1 MLNILLKLSPH
12 YLLKTIFLF
21 SYLLSGALWSVEVSS
36 VLDQKSIGK
45 EIQIFEDSTKLLTI
59 NDILDPNHNQKF
71 LPSKDEIPN
80 FGQTNFHYWI
90 KVSFE
95 NKSPEYTKRLL
106 EIDYNNIDLVEVYS
120 ESNGK
125 FQRTDKTGMMFPFSE
140 RKIKNRNFIF
150 SIEMEKGTSKTIY
163 IKLYNSGGL
172 SVPLKIWN
180 EESFFLHYADI
191 QQGLGLYYGV
201 MIVMILYNFFIF
213 LSVKDISYLYYV
225 TYILGFLGLQLTLT
239 GNGFQYLW
247 PNLPE
252 FQRNGFVFFSGFCV
266 ASLILFTRRFLNTK
280 ENIPYWL
287 DQLLKL
293 FFILQVAQIP
303 FILLFSPEITVKIG
317 LLLFLPVP
325 ILIFIAAVISF
336 LNHYRAARFFLLAFT
351 ILIGA
356 TIVVAFKYLNLIS
369 PNILTEYGLYIGSA
383 SEVILLSIALA
394 DRINIMKEE
403 KEIAQQKA
411 IEMQKILTE
420 SYARFVPKDFLA
432 NLGKETILDVK
443 LGDQIQKY
451 MAVLFS
457 DIRSFTT
464 LSEQMSPEQNFNFIN
479 SYLGRMSPI
488 IQKHNGFIDKFI
500 GDAIMALFERNI
512 TDAIFAGVDMQ
523 LYLKEYNYHRSK
535 QGYVPIQIGVGI
547 HAGSL
552 MLGTIGAEE
561 RLEGTVISDT
571 VNLASRV
578 QNLTKIYGAK
588 IAVTEAAIHAI
599 DDKHIQS
606 LEYRFL
612 DRVRVKGKTKPVSV
626 YEILNGDDPKS
637 LEQKLNTK
645 DLYLE
650 ATKAYHS
657 ENFPEAK
664 EKFERVAKLFPEDKA
679 TQLYL
684 KRLFPA
690 TNQGNALQL
699 GLTEEEE

>member
-1 MLNILLKLSPH
+1 MKSFLKHS
-12 YLLKTIFLF
+12 LKFIFLF
-21 SYLLSGALWSVEVSS
+21 CFLLTGSIWPIDLSGI
-36 VLDQKSIGK
+36 LDKKSIGK
-45 EIQIFEDSTKLLTI
+45 EIWILEDRSKSFRIEDVLKEETNQNFVLSTE
-59 NDILDPNHNQKF
+59 
-71 LPSKDEIPN
+71 EIPN
-80 FGQTNFHYWI
+80 FGQTNYYYWI
-90 KVSFE
+90 KIPIE
-95 NKSPEYTKRLL
+95 NKGKESIIRLL
-106 EIDYNNIDLVEVYS
+106 EIDYSNIDLVEVYS
-120 ESNGK
+120 ETNKNYQLINKS
-125 FQRTDKTGMMFPFSE
+125 GMMFPFSA
-140 RKIKNRNFIF
+140 RSTNNRNFVYPLELAKE
-150 SIEMEKGTSKTIY
+150 SSQTIY
-163 IKLYNSGGL
+163 IKLYNGGGL
-172 SVPLKIWN
+172 SVPITIW
-180 EESFFLHYADI
+180 EKETFSSHYADI
-191 QQGLGLYYGV
+191 QHGLGLYYGV
-201 MIVMILYNFFIF
+201 MLVMILYNFFIF
-213 LSVKDISYLYYV
+213 LSVRDLSYLYYV
-225 TYILGFLGLQLTLT
+225 IYIFGFLGVQLTLT
-239 GNGFQYLW
+239 GHGFQYLW

-252 FQRNGFVFFSGFCV
+252 FQRNGFVFFCGFCIP
-266 ASLILFTRRFLNTK
+266 ALILFAKRFLNTK
-280 ENIPYWL
+280 ENLPYWL
-287 DQLLKL
+287 NQTLNVFLILPLIQFPLIL
-293 FFILQVAQIP
+293 FL
-303 FILLFSPEITVKIG
+303 SPEITVKIG
-317 LLLFLPVP
+317 LLLTLPAPV
-325 ILIFIAAVISF
+325 LIFITAIISF
-336 LNHYRAARFFLLAFT
+336 VRRYRPARFFLLAFT
-351 ILIGA
+351 VLIGA
-356 TIVVAFKYLNLIS
+356 TIVVAFKYLNLI
-369 PNILTEYGLYIGSA
+369 PENFLTEYGLYIGSA

-403 KEIAQQKA
+403 KEVAQSKA

-523 LYLKEYNYHRSK
+523 LYLKEYNHHRNK
-535 QGYVPIQIGVGI
+535 QGYVPIQIGIGI

-606 LEYRFL
+606 LQYRFL

-626 YEILNGDDPKS
+626 YEILNGDDPIF

-645 DLYLE
+645 TLYLE
-650 ATKAYHS
+650 ATTAYHS
-657 ENFPEAK
+657 ENFAEAK
-664 EKFERVAKLFPEDKA
+664 EKFETVAKLFPEDKA

-684 KRLFPA
+684 KRLFPR
-690 TNQGNALQL
+690 TSPTTSIL
-699 GLTEEEE
+699 GELPEEEE

>member
-1 MLNILLKLSPH
+1 MQMRPFLKHSLKIIFVFFLLTESIWSIDLSE
-12 YLLKTIFLF
+12 IF
-21 SYLLSGALWSVEVSS
+21 
-36 VLDQKSIGK
+36 DKKSIGR
-45 EIQIFEDSTKLLTI
+45 EIWILEDKSKSLTI
-59 NDILDPNHNQKF
+59 DDVLKEETNQKF
-71 LPSKDEIPN
+71 TLSKEEIPN
-80 FGQTNFHYWI
+80 FGQTNFYYWI
-90 KVSFE
+90 KISLE
-95 NKSPEYTKRLL
+95 NKNKTPINRVL
-106 EIDYNNIDLVEVYS
+106 EIDYSNIDLVEVYS
-120 ESNGK
+120 VSNNK
-125 FQRTDKTGMMFPFSE
+125 YKLTDKSGMMFPFSE
-140 RKIKNRNFIF
+140 RNINNRNFIYPLELTGE
-150 SIEMEKGTSKTIY
+150 SSQIIY
-163 IKLYNSGGL
+163 IKLYNGGGL
-172 SVPLKIWN
+172 SVPLTIWEKEN
-180 EESFFLHYADI
+180 FSSHYADI
-191 QQGLGLYYGV
+191 QHGLGLYYGV
-201 MIVMILYNFFIF
+201 MLVMILYNFFIF
-213 LSVKDISYLYYV
+213 LSVRDLSYLYYV
-225 TYILGFLGLQLTLT
+225 TYIFGFLGLQLTLT
-239 GNGFQYLW
+239 GHGFQYLW

-266 ASLILFTRRFLNTK
+266 ASLILFTKRFLNTK
-280 ENIPYWL
+280 ENIPRWL
-287 DQLLKL
+287 DQTLKV
-293 FFILQVAQIP
+293 FFIFHLIQIP
-303 FILLFSPEITVKIG
+303 FTLFFSPEITVKIG
-317 LLLFLPVP
+317 LLLTIPVP
-325 ILIFIAAVISF
+325 ILIFTSAVISF
-336 LNHYRAARFFLLAFT
+336 FRKFRAARFFLLAFT
-351 ILIGA
+351 VLIVA
-356 TIVVAFKYLNLIS
+356 TLIVTFKYLNLI
-369 PNILTEYGLYIGSA
+369 PVNFFTEYGLYIGSA

-394 DRINIMKEE
+394 DRINIMKQE
-403 KEIAQQKA
+403 KEVAQSKA

-432 NLGKETILDVK
+432 NLGKDTILDVK

-464 LSEQMSPEQNFNFIN
+464 LSEQMSPEENFNFIN

-523 LYLKEYNYHRSK
+523 LYLKEYNYHRNK
-535 QGYVPIQIGVGI
+535 QGYVPIQIGIGI

-626 YEILNGDDPKS
+626 YEILNGDDPIF

-650 ATKAYHS
+650 ATAAYHS
-657 ENFPEAK
+657 ENFAEAK
-664 EKFERVAKLFPEDKA
+664 EKFEAVAKRFPEDKA

-684 KRLFPA
+684 KRLFPR
-690 TNQGNALQL
+690 TSPISPIQDEFP
-699 GLTEEEE
+699 EEEE

>member
-1 MLNILLKLSPH
+1 MQMRPFLKHSLKITFVFFLLTESIWSIDLSE
-12 YLLKTIFLF
+12 IF
-21 SYLLSGALWSVEVSS
+21 
-36 VLDQKSIGK
+36 DKKSIGR
-45 EIQIFEDSTKLLTI
+45 EIWILEDKSKSLTI
-59 NDILDPNHNQKF
+59 EDVLKEETNQKF
-71 LPSKDEIPN
+71 TLSKEEIPN
-80 FGQTNFHYWI
+80 FGQTNFYYWI
-90 KVSFE
+90 KIPLE
-95 NKSPEYTKRLL
+95 NKNKTPVNRLL
-106 EIDYNNIDLVEVYS
+106 EIDYSNIDLVEVFSIANNTY
-120 ESNGK
+120 
-125 FQRTDKTGMMFPFSE
+125 QLTDQSGMMFPFSA
-140 RKIKNRNFIF
+140 RNINNRNFIYPL
-150 SIEMEKGTSKTIY
+150 ELTGETSQTIY
-163 IKLYNSGGL
+163 IKLYNGGGL
-172 SVPLKIWN
+172 SLPLTIW
-180 EESFFLHYADI
+180 EKESFSSHYANV
-191 QQGLGLYYGV
+191 QHGLGLYYGV
-201 MIVMILYNFFIF
+201 MLVMILYNFFIF
-213 LSVKDISYLYYV
+213 LSVRDLSYLYYV
-225 TYILGFLGLQLTLT
+225 TYIFGFLGLQLTLT
-239 GNGFQYLW
+239 GHGFQYLW
-247 PNLPE
+247 PNLPQ

-266 ASLILFTRRFLNTK
+266 ASLILFTKRFLNTK
-280 ENIPYWL
+280 ENIPRWL
-287 DQLLKL
+287 DQTLKV
-293 FFILQVAQIP
+293 FFIFHLIQIP
-303 FILLFSPEITVKIG
+303 FTLFFSPEITVKIG
-317 LLLFLPVP
+317 LLLTIPVP
-325 ILIFIAAVISF
+325 ILIFISAVISF
-336 LNHYRAARFFLLAFT
+336 FRKFRAARFFLLAFT
-351 ILIGA
+351 VLIVA
-356 TIVVAFKYLNLIS
+356 TIIVTFKYLNLI
-369 PNILTEYGLYIGSA
+369 PVTFFTEYGLYIGSA

-394 DRINIMKEE
+394 DRINIMKQE
-403 KEIAQQKA
+403 KEVAQSKA

-432 NLGKETILDVK
+432 NLGKDTILDVK

-464 LSEQMSPEQNFNFIN
+464 LSEQMSPEENFNFIN

-523 LYLKEYNYHRSK
+523 LYLKEYNYHRNK
-535 QGYVPIQIGVGI
+535 QGYVPIQIGIGI

-626 YEILNGDDPKS
+626 YEILNGDDPIF

-650 ATKAYHS
+650 ATAAYHS
-657 ENFPEAK
+657 ENFVEAR
-664 EKFERVAKLFPEDKA
+664 EKFEAVAKRFPEDKA

-684 KRLFPA
+684 KRLFPR
-690 TNQGNALQL
+690 TSPVSRIHDEFPED
-699 GLTEEEE
+699 EE

>member
-1 MLNILLKLSPH
+1 MRPFLKHSLKITFVFFLLTESIWSIDLSE
-12 YLLKTIFLF
+12 IF
-21 SYLLSGALWSVEVSS
+21 
-36 VLDQKSIGK
+36 DKKSIGR
-45 EIQIFEDSTKLLTI
+45 EIWILEDKSKSLTI
-59 NDILDPNHNQKF
+59 EDVLKEETNQKF
-71 LPSKDEIPN
+71 TLSKEEIPN
-80 FGQTNFHYWI
+80 FGQTNFYYWI
-90 KVSFE
+90 KIPLE
-95 NKSPEYTKRLL
+95 NKNKTPVNRLL
-106 EIDYNNIDLVEVYS
+106 EIDYSNIDLVEVFSIANNTY
-120 ESNGK
+120 
-125 FQRTDKTGMMFPFSE
+125 QLTDQSGMMFPFSA
-140 RKIKNRNFIF
+140 RNINNRNFIYPL
-150 SIEMEKGTSKTIY
+150 ELTGETSQTIY
-163 IKLYNSGGL
+163 IKLYNGGGL
-172 SVPLKIWN
+172 SLPLTIW
-180 EESFFLHYADI
+180 EKESFSSHYANV
-191 QQGLGLYYGV
+191 QHGLGLYYGV
-201 MIVMILYNFFIF
+201 MLVMILYNFFIF
-213 LSVKDISYLYYV
+213 LSVRDLSYLYYV
-225 TYILGFLGLQLTLT
+225 TYIFGFLGLQLTLT
-239 GNGFQYLW
+239 GHGFQYLW
-247 PNLPE
+247 PNLPQ

-266 ASLILFTRRFLNTK
+266 ASLILFTKRFLNTK
-280 ENIPYWL
+280 ENIPRWL
-287 DQLLKL
+287 DQTLKV
-293 FFILQVAQIP
+293 FFIFHLIQIP
-303 FILLFSPEITVKIG
+303 FTLFFSPEITVKIG
-317 LLLFLPVP
+317 LLLTIPVP
-325 ILIFIAAVISF
+325 ILIFISAVISF
-336 LNHYRAARFFLLAFT
+336 FRKFRAARFFLLAFT
-351 ILIGA
+351 VLIVA
-356 TIVVAFKYLNLIS
+356 TIIVTFKYLNLI
-369 PNILTEYGLYIGSA
+369 PVTFFTEYGLYIGSA

-394 DRINIMKEE
+394 DRINIMKQE
-403 KEIAQQKA
+403 KEVAQSKA

-432 NLGKETILDVK
+432 NLGKDTILDVK

-464 LSEQMSPEQNFNFIN
+464 LSEQMSPEENFNFIN

-523 LYLKEYNYHRSK
+523 LYLKEYNYHRNK
-535 QGYVPIQIGVGI
+535 QGYVPIQIGIGI

-626 YEILNGDDPKS
+626 YEILNGDDPIF

-650 ATKAYHS
+650 ATAAYHS
-657 ENFPEAK
+657 ENFVEAR
-664 EKFERVAKLFPEDKA
+664 EKFEAVAKRFPEDKA

-684 KRLFPA
+684 KRLFPR
-690 TNQGNALQL
+690 TSPVSRIHDEFPED
-699 GLTEEEE
+699 EE

>member
-1 MLNILLKLSPH
+1 MQMRPFLKHSLKIIFVFFLLTESIWSIDLSE
-12 YLLKTIFLF
+12 IF
-21 SYLLSGALWSVEVSS
+21 
-36 VLDQKSIGK
+36 DKKSIGR
-45 EIQIFEDSTKLLTI
+45 EIWILEDKSKSLTI
-59 NDILDPNHNQKF
+59 EDVLKEETNQKF
-71 LPSKDEIPN
+71 TLSKEEIPN
-80 FGQTNFHYWI
+80 FGQTNFYYWI
-90 KVSFE
+90 KISLE
-95 NKSPEYTKRLL
+95 NKNKTPINRVL
-106 EIDYNNIDLVEVYS
+106 EIDYSNIDLVEVYS
-120 ESNGK
+120 VSNNNYK
-125 FQRTDKTGMMFPFSE
+125 LTDKSGMMFPFSE
-140 RKIKNRNFIF
+140 RNINNRNFIYPLELTGE
-150 SIEMEKGTSKTIY
+150 SSQIIY
-163 IKLYNSGGL
+163 IKLYNGGGL
-172 SVPLKIWN
+172 SVPLTIWEKEN
-180 EESFFLHYADI
+180 FSSHYADI
-191 QQGLGLYYGV
+191 QHGLGLYYGV
-201 MIVMILYNFFIF
+201 MLVMILYNFFIF
-213 LSVKDISYLYYV
+213 LSVRDLSYLYYV
-225 TYILGFLGLQLTLT
+225 TYIFGFLGLQLTLT
-239 GNGFQYLW
+239 GHGFQYLW

-266 ASLILFTRRFLNTK
+266 ASLILFTKRFLNTK
-280 ENIPYWL
+280 ENIPRWL
-287 DQLLKL
+287 DQTLKV
-293 FFILQVAQIP
+293 FFIFHLIQIP
-303 FILLFSPEITVKIG
+303 FTLFFSPEITVKIG
-317 LLLFLPVP
+317 LLLTIPVP
-325 ILIFIAAVISF
+325 ILIFTSAVISF
-336 LNHYRAARFFLLAFT
+336 FRKFRAARFFLLAFT
-351 ILIGA
+351 VLIVA
-356 TIVVAFKYLNLIS
+356 TLIVTFKYLNLI
-369 PNILTEYGLYIGSA
+369 PVNFFTEYGLYIGSA

-394 DRINIMKEE
+394 DRINIMKQE
-403 KEIAQQKA
+403 KEVAQSKA

-432 NLGKETILDVK
+432 NLGKDTILDVK

-464 LSEQMSPEQNFNFIN
+464 LSEQMSPEENFNFIN

-523 LYLKEYNYHRSK
+523 LYLKEYNYHRNK
-535 QGYVPIQIGVGI
+535 QGYVPIQIGIGI

-626 YEILNGDDPKS
+626 YEILNGDDPIF

-650 ATKAYHS
+650 ATAAYHS
-657 ENFPEAK
+657 ENFAEAK
-664 EKFERVAKLFPEDKA
+664 EKFEAVAKRFPEDKA
-679 TQLYL
+679 TQFYL
-684 KRLFPA
+684 KRLFPR
-690 TNQGNALQL
+690 TSPISPIQDEFP
-699 GLTEEEE
+699 EEEE

>member
-1 MLNILLKLSPH
+1 MKSFHRHFLK
-12 YLLKTIFLF
+12 IVFVFCCLF
-21 SYLLSGALWSVEVSS
+21 SETLWPVELSGI
-36 VLDQKSIGK
+36 LDKQSIGK
-45 EIQIFEDSTKLLTI
+45 EILILEDRSKSLTI
-59 NDILDPNHNQKF
+59 TDILKEETNQKF
-71 LPSKDEIPN
+71 FPSKEEIPN

-90 KVSFE
+90 KIPIE
-95 NKSPEYTKRLL
+95 NKSQDLTKRLL
-106 EIDYNNIDLVEVYS
+106 EINYSNIDLVEVYAQT
-120 ESNGK
+120 NGSY
-125 FQRTDKTGMMFPFSE
+125 QLTDKLGMLFPFSD
-140 RKIKNRNFIF
+140 RQIKNRNFLF
-150 SIEMEKGTSKTIY
+150 PLELDGNTSNTIY
-163 IKLYNSGGL
+163 IKLYNGGGL
-172 SVPLKIWN
+172 SVPLTIWEKEN
-180 EESFFLHYADI
+180 FSLHNADI
-191 QQGLGLYYGV
+191 QHGLGLYYGV

-213 LSVKDISYLYYV
+213 LSVKDVSYLYYV

-239 GNGFQYLW
+239 GHGFQYLW

-266 ASLILFTRRFLNTK
+266 ASLILFTKRFLNTK
-280 ENIPYWL
+280 ENLPSWL
-287 DQLLKL
+287 DQLLKV
-293 FFILQVAQIP
+293 FFILHLIQIP
-303 FILLFSPEITVKIG
+303 LTLFFSPEITVKIG
-317 LLLFLPVP
+317 LLLTIPVP
-325 ILIFIAAVISF
+325 ILIFVAAVISF
-336 LNHYRAARFFLLAFT
+336 LRHYRAARFFLLAFT
-351 ILIGA
+351 VLIGA
-356 TIVVAFKYLNLIS
+356 SLVVLFKYLNLIS
-369 PNILTEYGLYIGSA
+369 ENFLTEYGLYIGSA

-403 KEIAQQKA
+403 KEVAQAKA

-464 LSEQMSPEQNFNFIN
+464 LSEQMSPEENFNFIN

-523 LYLKEYNYHRSK
+523 LYLKEYNYHRNK

-606 LEYRFL
+606 LQYRFL

-626 YEILNGDDPKS
+626 YEILNGDEPIF
-637 LEQKLNTK
+637 LEKKLKTK
-645 DLYLE
+645 ELYLE
-650 ATKAYHS
+650 GTTAYHS
-657 ENFPEAK
+657 GNFTEAK
-664 EKFERVAKLFPEDKA
+664 EKFEAVTKLFPEDKA

-684 KRLFPA
+684 KRLFPV
-690 TNQGNALQL
+690 TSPLPLSTGEFP
-699 GLTEEEE
+699 EEEE

>member
-1 MLNILLKLSPH
+1 MKPILLQLTKPIL
-12 YLLKTIFLF
+12 IFFLF
-21 SYLLSGALWSVEVSS
+21 LPSYLWSVDLSE
-36 VLDQKSIGK
+36 VLDQKNIGK
-45 EIQIFEDSTKLLTI
+45 EIWILEDPSKSLTI
-59 NDILDPNHNQKF
+59 HDILKEETTKKF
-71 LPSKDEIPN
+71 QLSSEEIPN
-80 FGQTNFHYWI
+80 FGQTNFFYWI
-90 KVSFE
+90 KIPLE
-95 NKSPEYTKRLL
+95 NKTSGPVKKLL

-120 ESNGK
+120 ENNGSYHL
-125 FQRTDKTGMMFPFSE
+125 TDRLGMMVPFSN
-140 RKIKNRNFIF
+140 RKIKNRNFVF
-150 SIEMEKGTSKTIY
+150 PLELEGKSVKTLY
-163 IKLYNSGGL
+163 LKLYNGGGL
-172 SVPLKIWN
+172 FVPLTIWEN
-180 EESFFLHYADI
+180 DHFSSHYADI
-191 QQGLGLYYGV
+191 QHGLGLYYGV

-213 LSVKDISYLYYV
+213 LSVKDVSYLYYV
-225 TYILGFLGLQLTLT
+225 TYILGFLGIQLTLT
-239 GNGFQYLW
+239 GHGFQYLW
-247 PNLPE
+247 PNFPE
-252 FQRNGFVFFSGFCV
+252 FQRNGFIFFSGFCV
-266 ASLILFTRRFLNTK
+266 ASLILFTKRFLNTK
-280 ENIPYWL
+280 ENTPIWL
-287 DQLLKL
+287 EQSLTV
-293 FFILQVAQIP
+293 FFILHLIEIP
-303 FILLFSPEITVKIG
+303 LILFFSPEITVKIG
-317 LLLFLPVP
+317 LTLTIPVP
-325 ILIFIAAVISF
+325 FLIFAAAVISF
-336 LNHYRAARFFLLAFT
+336 FRNYRAARFFLLAFT
-351 ILIGA
+351 VLIGA
-356 TIVVAFKYLNLIS
+356 TVVVAFKYLNLV
-369 PNILTEYGLYIGSA
+369 PVNFLTEYGLYIGSA

-394 DRINIMKEE
+394 DRINIMKQE
-403 KEIAQQKA
+403 KELAQAKA

-464 LSEQMSPEQNFNFIN
+464 LSEQMSPEENFNFIN

-535 QGYVPIQIGVGI
+535 QGYVPIQIGIGI

-578 QNLTKIYGAK
+578 QNLTKIYGSK

-599 DDKHIQS
+599 DDKHIQN

-612 DRVRVKGKTKPVSV
+612 DRVRVKGKTKPVSI
-626 YEILNGDDPKS
+626 YEILNGDDPIF

-645 DLYLE
+645 ELYLE
-650 ATKAYHS
+650 GTTAYHS
-657 ENFPEAK
+657 GNFSEAK
-664 EKFERVAKLFPEDKA
+664 DKFETVARLFPEDKA

-684 KRLFPA
+684 KRLFPVI
-690 TNQGNALQL
+690 NPLPL
-699 GLTEEEE
+699 STEEFPEEED

>member
-1 MLNILLKLSPH
+1 MRPFLKHS
-12 YLLKTIFLF
+12 LKIIFVIFLLTE
-21 SYLLSGALWSVEVSS
+21 SIWSIDLSEIF
-36 VLDQKSIGK
+36 DKKSIGR
-45 EIQIFEDSTKLLTI
+45 EIWILEDKSKSLTI
-59 NDILDPNHNQKF
+59 EDVLKEETNQKF
-71 LPSKDEIPN
+71 TLSKEEIPN
-80 FGQTNFHYWI
+80 FGQTNFYYWI
-90 KVSFE
+90 KISLE
-95 NKSPEYTKRLL
+95 NKNKTPINRVL
-106 EIDYNNIDLVEVYS
+106 EIDYSNIDLVEVYS
-120 ESNGK
+120 VSNNNYK
-125 FQRTDKTGMMFPFSE
+125 LTDKSGMMFPFSE
-140 RKIKNRNFIF
+140 RNINNRNFIYPLELTGE
-150 SIEMEKGTSKTIY
+150 SSQIIY
-163 IKLYNSGGL
+163 IKLYNGGGL
-172 SVPLKIWN
+172 SVPLTIWEKEN
-180 EESFFLHYADI
+180 FSSHYADI
-191 QQGLGLYYGV
+191 QHGLGLYYGV
-201 MIVMILYNFFIF
+201 MLVMILYNFFIF
-213 LSVKDISYLYYV
+213 LSVRDLSYLYYV
-225 TYILGFLGLQLTLT
+225 TYIFGFLGLQLTLT
-239 GNGFQYLW
+239 GHGFQYLW

-266 ASLILFTRRFLNTK
+266 ASLILFTKRFLNTK
-280 ENIPYWL
+280 ENIPRWL
-287 DQLLKL
+287 DQTLKV
-293 FFILQVAQIP
+293 FFIFHLIQIP
-303 FILLFSPEITVKIG
+303 FTLFFSPEITVKIG
-317 LLLFLPVP
+317 LLLTIPVP
-325 ILIFIAAVISF
+325 ILIFTSAVISF
-336 LNHYRAARFFLLAFT
+336 FRKFRAARFFLLAFT
-351 ILIGA
+351 VLIVA
-356 TIVVAFKYLNLIS
+356 TLIVTFKYLNLI
-369 PNILTEYGLYIGSA
+369 PVNFFTEYGLYIGSA

-394 DRINIMKEE
+394 DRINIMKQE
-403 KEIAQQKA
+403 KEVAQSKA

-432 NLGKETILDVK
+432 NLGKDTILDVK

-464 LSEQMSPEQNFNFIN
+464 LSEQMSPEENFNFIN

-523 LYLKEYNYHRSK
+523 LYLKEYNYHRNK
-535 QGYVPIQIGVGI
+535 QGYVPIQIGIGI

-626 YEILNGDDPKS
+626 YEILNGDDPIF

-650 ATKAYHS
+650 ATAAYHS
-657 ENFPEAK
+657 ENFAEAK
-664 EKFERVAKLFPEDKA
+664 EKFEAVAKRFPEDKA

-684 KRLFPA
+684 KRLFPR
-690 TNQGNALQL
+690 TSPISPIQDEFP
-699 GLTEEEE
+699 EEEE

>member
-1 MLNILLKLSPH
+1 MRPFLKHSLKIIFVFFLLTESIWSIDLSE
-12 YLLKTIFLF
+12 IF
-21 SYLLSGALWSVEVSS
+21 
-36 VLDQKSIGK
+36 DKKSIGR
-45 EIQIFEDSTKLLTI
+45 EIWILEDKSKSLTI
-59 NDILDPNHNQKF
+59 EDVLKEETNQKF
-71 LPSKDEIPN
+71 TLSKEEIPN
-80 FGQTNFHYWI
+80 FGQTNFYYWI
-90 KVSFE
+90 KISLE
-95 NKSPEYTKRLL
+95 NKNKTPINRVL
-106 EIDYNNIDLVEVYS
+106 EIDYSNIDLVEVYS
-120 ESNGK
+120 VSNNNYK
-125 FQRTDKTGMMFPFSE
+125 LTDKSGMMFPFSE
-140 RKIKNRNFIF
+140 RNINNRNFIYPLELTGE
-150 SIEMEKGTSKTIY
+150 SSQIIY
-163 IKLYNSGGL
+163 IKLYNGGGL
-172 SVPLKIWN
+172 SVPLTIWEKEN
-180 EESFFLHYADI
+180 FSSHYADI
-191 QQGLGLYYGV
+191 QHGLGLYYGV
-201 MIVMILYNFFIF
+201 MLVMILYNFFIF
-213 LSVKDISYLYYV
+213 LSVRDLSYLYYV
-225 TYILGFLGLQLTLT
+225 TYIFGFLGLQLTLT
-239 GNGFQYLW
+239 GHGFQYLW

-266 ASLILFTRRFLNTK
+266 ASLILFTKRFLNTK
-280 ENIPYWL
+280 ENIPRWL
-287 DQLLKL
+287 DQTLKV
-293 FFILQVAQIP
+293 FFIFHLIQIP
-303 FILLFSPEITVKIG
+303 FTLFFSPEITVKIG
-317 LLLFLPVP
+317 LLLTIPVP
-325 ILIFIAAVISF
+325 ILIFTSAVISF
-336 LNHYRAARFFLLAFT
+336 FRKFRAARFFLLAFT
-351 ILIGA
+351 VLIVA
-356 TIVVAFKYLNLIS
+356 TLIVTFKYLNLI
-369 PNILTEYGLYIGSA
+369 PVNFFTEYGLYIGSA

-394 DRINIMKEE
+394 DRINIMKQE
-403 KEIAQQKA
+403 KEVAQSKA

-432 NLGKETILDVK
+432 NLGKDTILDVK

-464 LSEQMSPEQNFNFIN
+464 LSEQMSPEENFNFIN

-523 LYLKEYNYHRSK
+523 LYLKEYNYHRNK
-535 QGYVPIQIGVGI
+535 QGYVPIQIGIGI

-626 YEILNGDDPKS
+626 YEILNGDDPIF

-650 ATKAYHS
+650 ATAAYHS
-657 ENFPEAK
+657 ENFAEAK
-664 EKFERVAKLFPEDKA
+664 EKFEAVAKRFPEDKA
-679 TQLYL
+679 TQFYL
-684 KRLFPA
+684 KRLFPR
-690 TNQGNALQL
+690 TSPISPIQDEFP
-699 GLTEEEE
+699 EEEE

>member
-1 MLNILLKLSPH
+1 MRPFLKHSLKIIFVFFLLTESIWSIDLSE
-12 YLLKTIFLF
+12 IF
-21 SYLLSGALWSVEVSS
+21 
-36 VLDQKSIGK
+36 DKKSIGR
-45 EIQIFEDSTKLLTI
+45 EIWILEDKSKSLTI
-59 NDILDPNHNQKF
+59 DDVLKEETNQKF
-71 LPSKDEIPN
+71 TLSKEEIPN
-80 FGQTNFHYWI
+80 FGQTNFYYWI
-90 KVSFE
+90 KISLE
-95 NKSPEYTKRLL
+95 NKNKTPINRVL
-106 EIDYNNIDLVEVYS
+106 EIDYSNIDLVEVYS
-120 ESNGK
+120 VSNNK
-125 FQRTDKTGMMFPFSE
+125 YKLTDKSGMMFPFSE
-140 RKIKNRNFIF
+140 RNINNRNFIYPLELTGE
-150 SIEMEKGTSKTIY
+150 SSQIIY
-163 IKLYNSGGL
+163 IKLYNGGGL
-172 SVPLKIWN
+172 SVPLTIWEKEN
-180 EESFFLHYADI
+180 FSSHYADI
-191 QQGLGLYYGV
+191 QHGLGLYYGV
-201 MIVMILYNFFIF
+201 MLVMILYNFFIF
-213 LSVKDISYLYYV
+213 LSVRDLSYLYYV
-225 TYILGFLGLQLTLT
+225 TYIFGFLGLQLTLT
-239 GNGFQYLW
+239 GHGFQYLW

-266 ASLILFTRRFLNTK
+266 ASLILFTKRFLNTK
-280 ENIPYWL
+280 ENIPRWL
-287 DQLLKL
+287 DQTLKV
-293 FFILQVAQIP
+293 FFIFHLIQIP
-303 FILLFSPEITVKIG
+303 FTLFFSPEITVKIG
-317 LLLFLPVP
+317 LLLTIPVP
-325 ILIFIAAVISF
+325 ILIFTSAVISF
-336 LNHYRAARFFLLAFT
+336 FRKFRAARFFLLAFT
-351 ILIGA
+351 VLIVA
-356 TIVVAFKYLNLIS
+356 TLIVTFKYLNLI
-369 PNILTEYGLYIGSA
+369 PVNFFTEYGLYIGSA

-394 DRINIMKEE
+394 DRINIMKQE
-403 KEIAQQKA
+403 KEVAQSKA

-432 NLGKETILDVK
+432 NLGKDTILDVK

-464 LSEQMSPEQNFNFIN
+464 LSEQMSPEENFNFIN

-523 LYLKEYNYHRSK
+523 LYLKEYNYHRNK
-535 QGYVPIQIGVGI
+535 QGYVPIQIGIGI

-626 YEILNGDDPKS
+626 YEILNGDDPIF

-650 ATKAYHS
+650 ATAAYHS
-657 ENFPEAK
+657 ENFAEAK
-664 EKFERVAKLFPEDKA
+664 EKFEAVAKRFPEDKA

-684 KRLFPA
+684 KRLFPR
-690 TNQGNALQL
+690 TSPISPIQDEFP
-699 GLTEEEE
+699 EEEE

>member
-1 MLNILLKLSPH
+1 MQMRPFLKHS
-12 YLLKTIFLF
+12 LKIIFVIFLLTE
-21 SYLLSGALWSVEVSS
+21 SIWSIDLSEIF
-36 VLDQKSIGK
+36 DKKSIGR
-45 EIQIFEDSTKLLTI
+45 EIWILEDKSKSLTI
-59 NDILDPNHNQKF
+59 EDVLKEETNQKF
-71 LPSKDEIPN
+71 TLSKEEIPN
-80 FGQTNFHYWI
+80 FGQTNFYYWI
-90 KVSFE
+90 KISLE
-95 NKSPEYTKRLL
+95 NKNKTPINRVL
-106 EIDYNNIDLVEVYS
+106 EIDYSNIDLVEVYS
-120 ESNGK
+120 VSNNNYK
-125 FQRTDKTGMMFPFSE
+125 LTDKSGMMFPFSE
-140 RKIKNRNFIF
+140 RNINNRNFIYPLELTGE
-150 SIEMEKGTSKTIY
+150 SSQIIY
-163 IKLYNSGGL
+163 IKLYNGGGL
-172 SVPLKIWN
+172 SVPLTIWEKEN
-180 EESFFLHYADI
+180 FSSHYADI
-191 QQGLGLYYGV
+191 QHGLGLYYGV
-201 MIVMILYNFFIF
+201 MLVMILYNFFIF
-213 LSVKDISYLYYV
+213 LSVRDLSYLYYV
-225 TYILGFLGLQLTLT
+225 TYIFGFLGLQLTLT
-239 GNGFQYLW
+239 GHGFQYLW

-266 ASLILFTRRFLNTK
+266 ASLILFTKRFLNTK
-280 ENIPYWL
+280 ENIPRWL
-287 DQLLKL
+287 DQTLKV
-293 FFILQVAQIP
+293 FFIFHLIQIP
-303 FILLFSPEITVKIG
+303 FTLFFSPEITVKIG
-317 LLLFLPVP
+317 LLLTIPVP
-325 ILIFIAAVISF
+325 ILIFTSAVISF
-336 LNHYRAARFFLLAFT
+336 FRKFRAARFFLLAFT
-351 ILIGA
+351 VLIVA
-356 TIVVAFKYLNLIS
+356 TLIVTFKYLNLI
-369 PNILTEYGLYIGSA
+369 PVNFFTEYGLYIGSA

-394 DRINIMKEE
+394 DRINIMKQE
-403 KEIAQQKA
+403 KEVAQSKA

-432 NLGKETILDVK
+432 NLGKDTILDVK

-464 LSEQMSPEQNFNFIN
+464 LSEQMSPEENFNFIN

-523 LYLKEYNYHRSK
+523 LYLKEYNYHRNK
-535 QGYVPIQIGVGI
+535 QGYVPIQIGIGI

-626 YEILNGDDPKS
+626 YEILNGDDPIF

-650 ATKAYHS
+650 ATAAYHS
-657 ENFPEAK
+657 ENFAEAK
-664 EKFERVAKLFPEDKA
+664 EKFEAVAKRFPEDKA

-684 KRLFPA
+684 KRLFPR
-690 TNQGNALQL
+690 TSPISPIQDEFP
-699 GLTEEEE
+699 EEEE